1 MPSATATMT
10 REQLWL
16 TVAAALGA
24 GALGGVFYA
33 FSSFVMPALERLP
46 DAQGLQAMQSINVTA
61 ERAGLMVG
69 LFGTALACCVLAYLT
84 YK

>member
-33 FSSFVMPALERLP
+33 PR
-46 DAQGLQAMQSINVTA
+46 QARSWVRCRP
-61 ERAGLMVG
+61 E
-69 LFGTALACCVLAYLT
+69 
-84 YK
+84 